1 MLTYLGSK
9 LVILGLVE
17 VIGKPIVMLY
27 PIYNLLITIQDI
39 FQLGVAEVRPA
50 AKSLTLSQIVTLIK
64 AIGLLLVTMQLIWV
78 LSSYTGLGYACLG
91 IGVTAITGSSSDD
104 FIKRFSAP
112 LFSQYLIK
120 MELFIDQVS
129 KIENISWFATMSN
142 NTQHA
147 TTIPAATT
155 QIPDDVD
162 DSVHLLTS
170 NTRVDP
176 VSSLDP
182 AGVRRRRFNG

>member
-1 MLTYLGSK
+1 M
-9 LVILGLVE
+9 VILGLVE

-104 FIKRFSAP
+104 FIKRYSAP

-129 KIENISWFATMSN
+129 KIENISWFTTTSN
-142 NTQHA
+142 NTQHTT

-155 QIPDDVD
+155 LIPDDVD
-162 DSVHLLTS
+162 DAVHLLTS
-170 NTRVDP
+170 TTRVDP
-176 VSSLDP
+176 ASSLDP
-182 AGVRRRRFNG
+182 AGVRRRKFNG

>member
-91 IGVTAITGSSSDD
+91 IGVTAITGSSSED

-147 TTIPAATT
+147 TNATT
-155 QIPDDVD
+155 QIDVD